1 MRTIEDLEH
10 FVLAEGETLILRS
23 RRHMSES
30 EIAHARFLLDR
41 FLPDR
46 PVLLLPPEM
55 DVMAGRI
62 EVFGV
67 DPGKGDDGPTQEDID
82 AERVEIETAYVSGKT
97 VYASEGDDEFF
108 VHRSLNPHTFD
119 WNKYRYSLTKPK

>member
-1 MRTIEDLEH
+1 MEH
-10 FVLAEGETLILRS
+10 FVLAEGETLILRC
-23 RRHMSES
+23 RRMLSDQELQRAR
-30 EIAHARFLLDR
+30 EAVKHA
-41 FLPDR
+41 LPGR
-46 PVLLLPPEM
+46 PVLILPPEV
-55 DVMAGRI
+55 DVCAGVI

-82 AERVEIETAYVSGKT
+82 AARAEIQTAYTLGKT
-97 VYASEGDDEFF
+97 VYAMEGDEEFF